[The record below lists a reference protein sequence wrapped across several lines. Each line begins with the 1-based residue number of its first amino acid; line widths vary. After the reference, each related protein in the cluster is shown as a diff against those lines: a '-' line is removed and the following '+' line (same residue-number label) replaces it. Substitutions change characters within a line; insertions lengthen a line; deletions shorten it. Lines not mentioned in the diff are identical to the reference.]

1 VDGQL
6 TLIIGI
12 YVCGLVAMVVEMFI
26 PGAVIGTIG
35 FLAVLGSV
43 IYALATGHQV
53 TALVLIGCTLALLPV
68 FFMLWKN
75 VVGRLF
81 AMKGEE
87 RDFSPSTTVNEELV
101 GVEGVAV
108 THLRPTGI
116 ARLDERR
123 YDVVSRGEL
132 IEKGTP
138 IKVVEVSGNRVVVTS
153 L

>member
-1 VDGQL
+1 MEM
-6 TLIIGI
+6 TIII
-12 YVCGLVAMVVEMFI
+12 AVYLCGLAAMVVELFI

-35 FLAVLGSV
+35 FLAVVGSV

-87 RDFSPSTTVNEELV
+87 RDFSPSTTISEDLV

-108 THLRPTGI
+108 TQLRPTGI

-123 YDVVSRGEL
+123 YDVVTRGEL

-138 IKVVEVSGNRVVVTS
+138 IKVVEVSGNRIVVTN